1 MFRYFKFKLNDTVQF
16 AENDGHMYRIV
27 GYRLEKGFYPK
38 DEWTHIIYELL
49 RDFDGYTMDAEEE
62 ELVKV
67 IQVEDEYYKIQ
78 EVSGYRYPVKMKQKQ
93 QVIKVEK
100 MDDLLDTYN
109 DYKRLADFFK
119 DLSYE
124 QKAEE
129 LLREMKD
136 LEREGDSLL

>member
-93 QVIKVEK
+93 QVMKTEK

-124 QKAEE
+124 QK
-129 LLREMKD
+129 RKKCC
-136 LEREGDSLL
+136 RK

>member
-93 QVIKVEK
+93 HVMKVEK

-129 LLREMKD
+129 VLQEMK
-136 LEREGDSLL
+136 RRRA

>member
-16 AENDGHMYRIV
+16 AEKDGHMYRIV

-49 RDFDGYTMDAEEE
+49 REFDGYTMDAEEE

-93 QVIKVEK
+93 QVMKGEK
-100 MDDLLDTYN
+100 IDDLLDTYN

-124 QKAEE
+124 QKAEAV
-129 LLREMKD
+129 LQEMK
-136 LEREGDSLL
+136 RIRA

>member
-16 AENDGHMYRIV
+16 AEKDGHLYRIV

-49 RDFDGYTMDAEEE
+49 REFDGYTMDAEEE

-93 QVIKVEK
+93 QVMKGEK
-100 MDDLLDTYN
+100 IDDLLDTYN

-119 DLSYE
+119 DLLYE

-129 LLREMKD
+129 VLQEIKRLRA
-136 LEREGDSLL
+136 

>member
-93 QVIKVEK
+93 QVMKVEK
-100 MDDLLDTYN
+100 IDDLLDTYN

-129 LLREMKD
+129 VLQEMK
-136 LEREGDSLL
+136 RCRA

>member
-16 AENDGHMYRIV
+16 SENDGHMYRIV

-49 RDFDGYTMDAEEE
+49 REFDGYTMDAEEE

-78 EVSGYRYPVKMKQKQ
+78 ELSGYRYPVKMKQKQ
-93 QVIKVEK
+93 QVMKGEK
-100 MDDLLDTYN
+100 IDDLLDTYN

-124 QKAEE
+124 QKAEAV
-129 LLREMKD
+129 LQEMK
-136 LEREGDSLL
+136 RIRA

>member
-49 RDFDGYTMDAEEE
+49 REFDGYTMDAEEE

-67 IQVEDEYYKIQ
+67 IQVEEEYYKIH
-78 EVSGYRYPVKMKQKQ
+78 EMSGYRYPVKMKPKLN
-93 QVIKVEK
+93 VSKEETI
-100 MDDLLDTYN
+100 DDLLDAYN

-124 QKAEE
+124 QKAKEM
-129 LLREMKD
+129 LQEMKR
-136 LEREGDSLL
+136 LHA

>member
-129 LLREMKD
+129 LLQEMKR
-136 LEREGDSLL
+136 LRA

>member
-16 AENDGHMYRIV
+16 SENDGHMYRIV

-49 RDFDGYTMDAEEE
+49 REFDGYTMDSEEE

-78 EVSGYRYPVKMKQKQ
+78 ELSGYRYPVKMKQKQ
-93 QVIKVEK
+93 QVMKGEK
-100 MDDLLDTYN
+100 IDDLLDTYN

-129 LLREMKD
+129 VLQEMKR
-136 LEREGDSLL
+136 LRA

>member
-1 MFRYFKFKLNDTVQF
+1 MKTMFRYFKFKLNDTVQF

-49 RDFDGYTMDAEEE
+49 REFDGYTIDAEEE

-67 IQVEDEYYKIQ
+67 IQIEEECYKIQ
-78 EVSGYRYPVKMKQKQ
+78 EVSGYRYPVKMKSKPQSSKGNT
-93 QVIKVEK
+93 

-109 DYKRLADFFK
+109 DYKRLASFFK

-129 LLREMKD
+129 VLQEMKR
-136 LEREGDSLL
+136 LRA

>member
-16 AENDGHMYRIV
+16 VENDGHMYRIV

-49 RDFDGYTMDAEEE
+49 REFDGYTMDAEEE
-62 ELVKV
+62 EIVKV

-93 QVIKVEK
+93 QVMKGEK
-100 MDDLLDTYN
+100 IDDLLDTYN

-119 DLSYE
+119 DLLYE

-129 LLREMKD
+129 VLQEMKR
-136 LEREGDSLL
+136 LRA

>member
-49 RDFDGYTMDAEEE
+49 REFDGYTMDAEEE
-62 ELVKV
+62 EIVKV

-93 QVIKVEK
+93 QVMKGEK
-100 MDDLLDTYN
+100 IDDLLDTYN

-119 DLSYE
+119 DLLYE

-129 LLREMKD
+129 VLQEMK
-136 LEREGDSLL
+136 RFRA

>member
-49 RDFDGYTMDAEEE
+49 REFDGYTMDAEEE

-67 IQVEDEYYKIQ
+67 IQVEEEYYKIH
-78 EVSGYRYPVKMKQKQ
+78 EMSGYRYPVKMKSKP
-93 QVIKVEK
+93 KVPQEETI
-100 MDDLLDTYN
+100 DDLLDAYN

-129 LLREMKD
+129 MLQEMKK
-136 LEREGDSLL
+136 LRA

>member
-1 MFRYFKFKLNDTVQF
+1 VKAMFRYFKFKLNDTVQF

-49 RDFDGYTMDAEEE
+49 REFDGYTMDAEEE

-67 IQVEDEYYKIQ
+67 VQVEDEYYKIQ

-93 QVIKVEK
+93 QVMKIEK
-100 MDDLLDTYN
+100 MDDLLDAYN

-129 LLREMKD
+129 VLLEMKR
-136 LEREGDSLL
+136 LRA

>member
-1 MFRYFKFKLNDTVQF
+1 MKAMFRYFKFKLNDTVQF

-49 RDFDGYTMDAEEE
+49 REFDGYTMDAEEE

-67 IQVEDEYYKIQ
+67 VQVEDEYYKIQ

-93 QVIKVEK
+93 QVMKIER
-100 MDDLLDTYN
+100 MDDLLDAYN

-129 LLREMKD
+129 VLLEMKR
-136 LEREGDSLL
+136 LRA

>member
-16 AENDGHMYRIV
+16 AEKDGHMYRIV

-49 RDFDGYTMDAEEE
+49 REFDGYTMDAEEE

-93 QVIKVEK
+93 QVMKDEK
-100 MDDLLDTYN
+100 IDDLLDTYN

-124 QKAEE
+124 QKAEAV
-129 LLREMKD
+129 LQEMK
-136 LEREGDSLL
+136 RIRA

>member
-1 MFRYFKFKLNDTVQF
+1 
-16 AENDGHMYRIV
+16 
-27 GYRLEKGFYPK
+27 
-38 DEWTHIIYELL
+38 IIYELL
-49 RDFDGYTMDAEEE
+49 REFDGYTMDAEEE

-67 IQVEDEYYKIQ
+67 VQVEDEYYKIQ

-93 QVIKVEK
+93 QVMKIEK
-100 MDDLLDTYN
+100 MDDLLDAYN

-129 LLREMKD
+129 VLLEMKR
-136 LEREGDSLL
+136 LRA

>member
-1 MFRYFKFKLNDTVQF
+1 MFRYFKFKLNDTVKF
-16 AENDGHMYRIV
+16 AEKDGHLYRIV

-93 QVIKVEK
+93 QVMKGEK
-100 MDDLLDTYN
+100 IDDLLDTYN

-119 DLSYE
+119 DLLYE

-129 LLREMKD
+129 VLQEMKR
-136 LEREGDSLL
+136 LRA

>member
-16 AENDGHMYRIV
+16 AEKDGHLYRIV

-49 RDFDGYTMDAEEE
+49 REFDGYTMDAEEE
-62 ELVKV
+62 EIVKV

-93 QVIKVEK
+93 QVMKGEK
-100 MDDLLDTYN
+100 IDDLLDTYN

-119 DLSYE
+119 DLLYE

-129 LLREMKD
+129 VLQEMKR
-136 LEREGDSLL
+136 LRV

>member
-1 MFRYFKFKLNDTVQF
+1 MKAMFRYFKFKLNDTVQF
-16 AENDGHMYRIV
+16 SENDGHMYRIV

-49 RDFDGYTMDAEEE
+49 REFDGYTMDAEEE

-78 EVSGYRYPVKMKQKQ
+78 ELSGYRYPVKMKQKQ
-93 QVIKVEK
+93 QVMKGEK
-100 MDDLLDTYN
+100 IDDLLDTYN

-129 LLREMKD
+129 VLQEMKR
-136 LEREGDSLL
+136 LRA

>member
-16 AENDGHMYRIV
+16 SENDGHVYRIV

-49 RDFDGYTMDAEEE
+49 REFDGYTLDAEED

-67 IQVEDEYYKIQ
+67 IQVEDEYYKIH
-78 EVSGYRYPVKMKQKQ
+78 EMSGYRYPVKMTVPLKQVQ
-93 QVIKVEK
+93 EGTIDE
-100 MDDLLDTYN
+100 LLDAYN
-109 DYKRLADFFK
+109 DYKRLAEFFN

-124 QKAEE
+124 RKAEAM
-129 LLREMKD
+129 LAEMKK
-136 LEREGDSLL
+136 LQA

>member
-49 RDFDGYTMDAEEE
+49 REFDGYTMDAEEE
-62 ELVKV
+62 EIVKV

-93 QVIKVEK
+93 QVMKGEK
-100 MDDLLDTYN
+100 IDDLLDTYN

-119 DLSYE
+119 DLFYE

-129 LLREMKD
+129 VLQEMKR
-136 LEREGDSLL
+136 LRA

>member
-16 AENDGHMYRIV
+16 AENDGHLYRIV

-93 QVIKVEK
+93 QVMKTEK

-124 QKAEE
+124 QK
-129 LLREMKD
+129 RKKCC
-136 LEREGDSLL
+136 RK

>member
-16 AENDGHMYRIV
+16 AENDGHLYRIV

-49 RDFDGYTMDAEEE
+49 REFDGYTMDAEEE
-62 ELVKV
+62 EIVKV

-93 QVIKVEK
+93 QVMKGEK
-100 MDDLLDTYN
+100 IDDLLDTYN

-119 DLSYE
+119 DLLYE

-129 LLREMKD
+129 VLQEMKR
-136 LEREGDSLL
+136 LRA

>member
-93 QVIKVEK
+93 QVMKVGK

-129 LLREMKD
+129 VLQEMKKC
-136 LEREGDSLL
+136 RA

>member
-27 GYRLEKGFYPK
+27 GYRLEKGFYSK

-93 QVIKVEK
+93 QVMKVEK
-100 MDDLLDTYN
+100 IDDLLDTYN

-129 LLREMKD
+129 VLQEMK
-136 LEREGDSLL
+136 RRRA

>member
-93 QVIKVEK
+93 QVMKFEK
-100 MDDLLDTYN
+100 IDDLLDAYN

-129 LLREMKD
+129 VLREMKR
-136 LEREGDSLL
+136 LRA

>member
-49 RDFDGYTMDAEEE
+49 REFDGYTMDAEEE

-67 IQVEDEYYKIQ
+67 VQVEDEYYKIQ

-93 QVIKVEK
+93 QVMKIEK
-100 MDDLLDTYN
+100 MDDLLDAYN

-119 DLSYE
+119 DLLYV
-124 QKAEE
+124 QKVEE
-129 LLREMKD
+129 VLLEMKR
-136 LEREGDSLL
+136 LRA